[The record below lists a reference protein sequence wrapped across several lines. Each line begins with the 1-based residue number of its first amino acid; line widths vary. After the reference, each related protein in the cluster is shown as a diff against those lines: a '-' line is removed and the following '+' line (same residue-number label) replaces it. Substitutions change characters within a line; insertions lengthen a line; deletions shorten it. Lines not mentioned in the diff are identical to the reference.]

1 MTGPDTGRGVDPARM
16 PAPAPEAAVRG
27 ERVLAQL
34 DRAWAW
40 LDGLVARWLPPEF
53 NPLAQ
58 AGAAANAALAIA
70 IVSGVALLVWYSPS
84 LTSAYDSLAS
94 LGGRSLGGW
103 VRAVHRYSSDLAML
117 LILVHAARVF
127 FARKFSGA
135 RWLPWV
141 SGVGLIALVWFI
153 GWTGYWLVWDQPA
166 QQVAVG
172 SMRLLDTL
180 PIFGEPL
187 GRLFVADRMVPS
199 LLFFVV
205 FFLHMLLPLGIAV
218 GLALHLVRVS
228 RVRLF
233 PRWPVMAALTAGLGV
248 ASLLLPAPL
257 DEPARM
263 AVKAEAF
270 TVDAWYLTPLA
281 LALRFQHAGLWV
293 ALFGTTAVAA
303 ALPWLLGRRRRPAT
317 YQAVVEPARCHACT
331 QCVQDCPFDA
341 VTMVPRTD
349 GKRFASQA
357 QVDPA
362 RCVGCGVCAGSCDS
376 EGIVLPWFDTHREE
390 VRLAAEIQVAR
401 STGGPA
407 WVAFVAGDIDGP
419 LALAAAARW
428 RQRLP
433 EFQVHQVP
441 TASWV
446 RPKFVELLL
455 REGTRGVLIVRDARA
470 EAAARDG
477 NRWVLDRLAG
487 QRKPVFRPDRAGG
500 VTAWRV
506 IDYDPARPAELH
518 RAATAFRT
526 GADSSVSTSRRRSPL
541 AAGAVAIVL
550 AVLLAAAAIAPSRLR
565 VANPA
570 PAGPEFVFSFKALGE
585 RSESGTVDAAAE
597 AAKPIH
603 MRGRSTAKPHRAPV
617 TVRVTIDGVTRE
629 QTYRAK
635 GISQDG
641 PALDEWRQP
650 LAPGPRQ
657 IAIEIVPGPAA
668 APVRWSGT
676 LDAQLRRLHVV
687 TFAPDTGFKVE

>member
-1 MTGPDTGRGVDPARM
+1 MTGLDTAGTADVRRASEPTPA
-16 PAPAPEAAVRG
+16 AAVRG
-27 ERVLAQL
+27 ERLLARL
-34 DRAWAW
+34 DHACAW
-40 LDGLVARWLPPEF
+40 LDGLVARWLPHEF

-58 AGAAANAALAIA
+58 AGAAANAALSVA
-70 IVSGVALLVWYSPS
+70 IVSGVALLIWYSPS
-84 LTSAYDSLAS
+84 LTSAYDSLAT

-127 FARKFSGA
+127 LARKFSGA

-233 PRWPVMAALTAGLGV
+233 PRWPVTAAITLGLGV

-293 ALFGTTAVAA
+293 ALFGTTAIAA
-303 ALPWLLGRRRRPAT
+303 ALPWLLGRRRRPET
-317 YQAVVEPARCHACT
+317 YQAMVDAARCHACT

-349 GKRFASQA
+349 GKRFPSQA

-390 VRLAAEIQVAR
+390 VRLAAEIQAAR
-401 STGGPA
+401 SAGGPA

-433 EFQVHQVP
+433 EFQVHLVP

-455 REGTRGVLIVRDARA
+455 REGTRGVLVVRDARA

-526 GADSSVSTSRRRSPL
+526 GADPVVSTSRRRSPL
-541 AAGAVAIVL
+541 AAGAAASLL
-550 AVLLAAAAIAPSRLR
+550 AFLLAAATIAPSRLR

-585 RSESGTVDAAAE
+585 RGDSGIVDAAAE
-597 AAKPIH
+597 AAKPVH

-617 TVRVTIDGVTRE
+617 VVRVTIDGVTQER
-629 QTYRAK
+629 TYRAK

-650 LAPGPRQ
+650 LIPGPRHV
-657 IAIEIVPGPAA
+657 AIEIVTGPAA
-668 APVRWSGT
+668 APLRWSGT
-676 LDAQLRRLHVV
+676 LDARPRRLHVV
-687 TFAPDTGFKVE
+687 TFAPDTGFQVE

>member
-1 MTGPDTGRGVDPARM
+1 M
-16 PAPAPEAAVRG
+16 
-27 ERVLAQL
+27 
-34 DRAWAW
+34 
-40 LDGLVARWLPPEF
+40 
-53 NPLAQ
+53 
-58 AGAAANAALAIA
+58 
-70 IVSGVALLVWYSPS
+70 
-84 LTSAYDSLAS
+84 
-94 LGGRSLGGW
+94 
-103 VRAVHRYSSDLAML
+103 
-117 LILVHAARVF
+117 
-127 FARKFSGA
+127 
-135 RWLPWV
+135 
-141 SGVGLIALVWFI
+141 
-153 GWTGYWLVWDQPA
+153 
-166 QQVAVG
+166 
-172 SMRLLDTL
+172 
-180 PIFGEPL
+180 
-187 GRLFVADRMVPS
+187 
-199 LLFFVV
+199 
-205 FFLHMLLPLGIAV
+205 
-218 GLALHLVRVS
+218 
-228 RVRLF
+228 
-233 PRWPVMAALTAGLGV
+233 
-248 ASLLLPAPL
+248 
-257 DEPARM
+257 
-263 AVKAEAF
+263 
-270 TVDAWYLTPLA
+270 
-281 LALRFQHAGLWV
+281 
-293 ALFGTTAVAA
+293 FGTTAVAA

-349 GKRFASQA
+349 GKRFPSQA

-390 VRLAAEIQVAR
+390 TRLTAEIATAR
-401 STGGPA
+401 AAGGPA

-419 LALAAAARW
+419 LALATAARW
-428 RQRLP
+428 RERLP
-433 EFQVHQVP
+433 EYQVHAVP

-455 REGTRGVLIVRDARA
+455 REGVRGVLIVRDARA

-487 QRKPVFRPDRAGG
+487 QRKPVFRPERAGG
-500 VTAWRV
+500 LSTWRV

-526 GADSSVSTSRRRSPL
+526 GSDPAVSTSRRRSPL
-541 AAGAVAIVL
+541 AAGAAAVVL
-550 AVLLAAAAIAPSRLR
+550 AVFLAAAAIAPSRLR

-657 IAIEIVPGPAA
+657 IAIEIVTGPGA
-668 APVRWSGT
+668 APLRWSGT
-676 LDAQLRRLHVV
+676 VTAKARRLHVV
-687 TFAPDTGFKVE
+687 TFAPDTGFQVE